1 VTEKANVETV
11 KFVGGPK
18 DGEEYPW
25 TTARAVVIPD
35 AKDMI
40 QFIDEDGET
49 GTLFGEHTYEMK
61 CYAGPILSHWQLEY
75 VCYKP
80 PVLRAGMRKIGDG
93 RAMFYG

>member
-1 VTEKANVETV
+1 MNVETV

-49 GTLFGEHTYEMK
+49 GTLFGEHAYEMK
-61 CYAGPILSHWQLEY
+61 CYAKGDERTYRLEY
-75 VCYKP
+75 VGYKP
-80 PVLRAGMRKIGDG
+80 PALRPGMRKIGDG
-93 RAMFYG
+93 RAMFHG

>member
-1 VTEKANVETV
+1 MQTI
-11 KFVGGPK
+11 KFAGGPK
-18 DGEEYPW
+18 DGDQYPW

-40 QFIDEDGET
+40 QFIDEDCET

-61 CYAGPILSHWQLEY
+61 CYEKGDERTYQLEY
-75 VCYKP
+75 VGYKP

-93 RAMFYG
+93 GSMFHG